1 MAQEFVEWVEAD
13 PDFELVV
20 PAPLNVVCFRHR
32 AGDGVSEA
40 IMNAVNASGEM
51 FLTHTKLDGQFVL
64 RMSIA
69 QTNTQRRHVEHAWKL
84 LREAAEKVQS
94 ADAEMG

>member
-1 MAQEFVEWVEAD
+1 
-13 PDFELVV
+13 
-20 PAPLNVVCFRHR
+20 
-32 AGDGVSEA
+32 
-40 IMNAVNASGEM
+40 
-51 FLTHTKLDGQFVL
+51 
-64 RMSIA
+64 MSIA